1 MFPFD
6 ALKIDRAF
14 VAGIPADRED
24 VAIAEAVIYLAHAL
38 GMRAVAE
45 GVETEE
51 QAAWL
56 ARFGCEELQGDLLGK
71 AMPADALASLLR
83 ENTGGGRKG
92 AAGVS

>member
-1 MFPFD
+1 
-6 ALKIDRAF
+6 
-14 VAGIPADRED
+14 
-24 VAIAEAVIYLAHAL
+24 
-38 GMRAVAE
+38 
-45 GVETEE
+45 VETEE